1 MSKKMETKRMPRSQF
16 LKRTMENNN
25 KKKRIK
31 KVNAAPR
38 KLIIKKNINSI
49 KSLQSALFSKFNN
62 NKGSFSCEIISHAET
77 FYCKLPKKKSTSRLE
92 IAL

>member
-1 MSKKMETKRMPRSQF
+1 M
-16 LKRTMENNN
+16 
-25 KKKRIK
+25 
-31 KVNAAPR
+31 
-38 KLIIKKNINSI
+38 NSI

-62 NKGSFSCEIISHAET
+62 NKGSFSCEIISDLET